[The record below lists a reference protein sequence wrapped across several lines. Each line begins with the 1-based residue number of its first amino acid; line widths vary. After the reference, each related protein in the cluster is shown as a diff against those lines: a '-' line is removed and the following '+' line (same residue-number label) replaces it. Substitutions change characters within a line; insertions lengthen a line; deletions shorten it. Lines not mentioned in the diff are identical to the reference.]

1 MLDCYWKY
9 YLGVECPGCG
19 FQRSFLALFQGNIY
33 ESLKLFPATI
43 PLILTILLVALHLK
57 FKFKNG
63 AKAITILFCST
74 SIIMVVS
81 FIFKIS
87 THGIH

>member
-9 YLGVECPGCG
+9 YLGIECPGCG
-19 FQRSFLALFQGNIY
+19 FQRSFVSLIQGNIY
-33 ESLKLFPATI
+33 ESLILFPATI
-43 PLILTILLVALHLK
+43 PLLSTFLLVAFHLK

-63 AKAITILFCST
+63 AKAITYLFAS
-74 SIIMVVS
+74 SAIIMVVS
-81 FIFKIS
+81 FVVKIS

>member
-9 YLGVECPGCG
+9 YLGIECPGCG

-33 ESLKLFPATI
+33 ESLELFPATI
-43 PLILTILLVALHLK
+43 PLILTSLLVAFHLK

-63 AKAITILFCST
+63 AKVITVFFGS
-74 SIIMVVS
+74 SAVIMVVS
-81 FIFKIS
+81 FVVKIS
-87 THGIH
+87 TYGIH

>member
-9 YLGVECPGCG
+9 YLGIECPGCG
-19 FQRSFLALFQGNIY
+19 FQRSFWALFQGDFY
-33 ESLKLFPATI
+33 TSFHLFPATI
-43 PLILTILLVALHLK
+43 PLLLTFLVLALHLK

-63 AKAITILFCST
+63 AKAITVLFTST
-74 SIIMVVS
+74 AVIMVTS
-81 FIFKIS
+81 FIVKIT

>member
-9 YLGVECPGCG
+9 YLGIECPGCG
-19 FQRSFLALFQGNIY
+19 FQRSILTLFQGNIY
-33 ESLKLFPATI
+33 ESIKLFPATI
-43 PLILTILLVALHLK
+43 PLIITLFIVAFHLK

-63 AKAITILFCST
+63 AKTITILFGS
-74 SIIMVVS
+74 SAIIMVVS
-81 FIFKIS
+81 FVVKIT